1 MSKPVAQKSEQK
13 TTLNKDDMKTVDRF
27 SYLGDFTRSERE
39 VQKAVSSRKRTDWK
53 KNSRIYP
60 AFCARK
66 VCH

>member
-1 MSKPVAQKSEQK
+1 MSKSVAQKSEQK
-13 TTLNKDDMKTVDRF
+13 TTLNKDDMKAVDRF
-27 SYLGDFTRSERE
+27 SYLGDFTRSEGE

-60 AFCARK
+60 ALCAKK